1 MTQYLF
7 HIELPPFTEEMT
19 DTIPAHKEYVDKL
32 FAEGIMLSY
41 SVSVQRNMV
50 WCVIEAEDEQ
60 EALEIVAAFPLHKFF
75 TETSCHQL
83 LIHNMS
89 TSSLSDISLN

>member
-7 HIELPPFTEEMT
+7 HIELPVFTEEMT
-19 DTIPAHKEYVDKL
+19 DTIPVHKEYVDKL
-32 FAEGIMLSY
+32 FSEGIMLSY
-41 SVSVQRNMV
+41 SVSVQRNMI

-60 EALEIVAAFPLHKFF
+60 TAMEIVAAFPLHKFF
-75 TETSCHQL
+75 TDTVSHQL

-89 TSSLSDISLN
+89 PSSLSDISLN

>member
-7 HIELPPFTEEMT
+7 EIELPPFTEEMT
-19 DTIPAHKEYVDKL
+19 DTIPAHKEYVDRL
-32 FAEGIMLSY
+32 FADGILLSY
-41 SVSVQRNMV
+41 SVSMQRNMM

-60 EALEIVAAFPLHKFF
+60 SALEVVAAFPLHKFF
-75 TETSCHQL
+75 ADTVCHPL

-89 TSSLSDISLN
+89 ATSLSDISLN